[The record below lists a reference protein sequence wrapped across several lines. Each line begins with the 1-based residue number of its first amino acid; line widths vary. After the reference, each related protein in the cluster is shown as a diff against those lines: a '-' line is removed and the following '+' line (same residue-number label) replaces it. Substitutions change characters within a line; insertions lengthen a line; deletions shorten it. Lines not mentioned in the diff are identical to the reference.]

1 MTDSWWLKVKRA
13 QKHMVDIRAEVRRY
27 AERHPYKF
35 VRIRQPDSQRNV
47 SFRVHVTEKPDP
59 IISMMFG
66 DFVHNLRS
74 ALDHIIVAC
83 IPKKERT
90 EATGFPIVYKDIFAR
105 DKDGEF
111 VVKDAK
117 ARENFDRSI
126 RGIDPSARAIVILSQ
141 PYHVGEQARL
151 WTLGIINRIDNA
163 DKHRALTEIGGGVTR
178 PIVHFPSGERM
189 EYVGLGRYSLAGE
202 GTIIGWKIPA
212 DDPWQPSKV
221 DVQFSGTAAVF
232 FKVTGVRGGKEKP
245 FDMHLYLTMLSA
257 LQAVRRTLRVLE
269 RFVIR

>member
-35 VRIRQPDSQRNV
+35 VRIREPDSQKSV
-47 SFRVHVTEKPDP
+47 KFRVHVTERPDP
-59 IISMMFG
+59 NISMMFG

-74 ALDHIIVAC
+74 AQDHIIVAC
-83 IPKKERT
+83 VPKKERT

-117 ARENFDRSI
+117 ARENFERSI
-126 RGIDPSARAIVILSQ
+126 RGIDPIARTLVILSQ
-141 PYHVGEQARL
+141 PYHIGDQVQF
-151 WTLGIINRIDNA
+151 WTLGIINRVDNA
-163 DKHRALTEIGGGVTR
+163 DKHRALTEIGGGVAR

-189 EYVGLGRYSLAGE
+189 EYTGFGRHDLVGE
-202 GTIIGWKIPA
+202 GAIIGWKIP
-212 DDPWQPSKV
+212 DDGPPPSKV
-221 DVQFSGTAAVF
+221 DVQFSGTATVYL
-232 FKVTGVRGGKEKP
+232 KVTGVRGGKEKP
-245 FDMHLYLTMLSA
+245 FVMSLEMTMLSA
-257 LQAVRRTLRVLE
+257 LEAVRRTLRFLE